1 MSRRVTLHLAAWAVV
16 YGFWLVVTRG
26 NQPSWSV
33 AVVATAILVG
43 AAAAAV
49 YADWYWL
56 RPRFAARGRWA
67 AYALGLVGV
76 IAALTFPTVVLIQ
89 LVYDAMGVPKE
100 GRFGFWTN
108 VGYEAAWLAVHL
120 AAAAVV
126 RRLTR
131 PRSTPKG

>member
-1 MSRRVTLHLAAWAVV
+1 MSRAAVHLAAWAAL
-16 YGFWLVVTRG
+16 YGVWLVVTRG
-26 NQPSWSV
+26 NQPSWPV

-49 YADWYWL
+49 YADWYAL
-56 RPRFAARGRWA
+56 RPRLAARGRWA
-67 AYALGLVGV
+67 AYALGLLAVV
-76 IAALTFPTVVLIQ
+76 ALLTFPTVVAIQ
-89 LVYDAMGVPKE
+89 LVYDAMGVPQE

-120 AAAAVV
+120 AGAAVV

-131 PRSTPKG
+131 PRNTPKD

>member
-1 MSRRVTLHLAAWAVV
+1 MSRAAVHLAAWAAL
-16 YGFWLVVTRG
+16 YGFWLVVTRD
-26 NQPSWSV
+26 NQPSWPV
-33 AVVATAILVG
+33 AVVATAVLVA

-49 YADWYWL
+49 YADWYAL
-56 RPRFAARGRWA
+56 RPRLAARRRWA
-67 AYALGLVGV
+67 AYALGLAAVV
-76 IAALTFPTVVLIQ
+76 VALTVPTVVAIQ

-120 AAAAVV
+120 AGAAVV

-131 PRSTPKG
+131 PRTTPKG